1 MIFVLLVF
9 VFLSCNKEEQEQEM
23 IDAAL
28 ELKKQLYR
36 KEAMAKCREEMM
48 LTADAL
54 ADSIL
59 LVRINVRNPIE
70 RPERPPRPETP
81 EINFEDTLKLVK
93 PGGNKRKKSDLQDTA
108 VQGSNFR
115 KTE

>member
-1 MIFVLLVF
+1 MIFLLLVF

-28 ELKKQLYR
+28 QLKKQLYR
-36 KEAMAKCREEMM
+36 KEAMTKCREELM
-48 LTADAL
+48 LTADGL

-59 LVRINVRNPIE
+59 LTRINVRNPIE

-81 EINFEDTLKLVK
+81 EVEFQDTLKLVK
-93 PGGNKRKKSDLQDTA
+93 PGGKRKKRDLQDTA
-108 VQGSNFR
+108 VQGSSFR